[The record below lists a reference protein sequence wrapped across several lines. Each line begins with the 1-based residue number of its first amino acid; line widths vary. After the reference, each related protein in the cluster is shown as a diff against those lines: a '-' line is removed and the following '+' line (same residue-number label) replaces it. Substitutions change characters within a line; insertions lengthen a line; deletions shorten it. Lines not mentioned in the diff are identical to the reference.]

1 MIKITDMED
10 KMQEIFYVTRVII
23 AVLIMMI
30 ATIFAGIL
38 HPIFGIIF
46 AMGILGITLDW
57 YVN

>member
-1 MIKITDMED
+1 MED